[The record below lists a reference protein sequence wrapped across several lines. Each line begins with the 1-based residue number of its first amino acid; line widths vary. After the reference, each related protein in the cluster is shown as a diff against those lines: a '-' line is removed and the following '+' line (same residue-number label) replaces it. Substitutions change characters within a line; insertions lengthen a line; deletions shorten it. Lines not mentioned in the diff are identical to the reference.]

1 MTDPDYA
8 RNLFAAAWDPRAIG
22 LVYGG
27 AQAGWPFAMADFR
40 AYDRAISDE
49 EIAELANP
57 SG

>member
-40 AYDRAISDE
+40 AYDRAITDG
-49 EIAELANP
+49 EIVAL
-57 SG
+57 SQ